1 MTHVRND
8 IQALRG
14 LAVSLVVLEHIGAT
28 WFKNGFLGV
37 DIFFVISGFLITGII
52 AKQITAGKFS
62 FTEFY
67 LRRAKRLLP
76 AAYVTILLTAIGSAY
91 FLNSVEATTVTSQVI
106 GALTFSINFVLWQQ
120 VGYFDVA
127 AASKPLLHMWSL
139 AIEEQFYI
147 LFPAIL
153 VFTPRRAWRFALAT
167 LAVVSLIACIYIA
180 QNHPSAAFYLLPT
193 RAWELMIGAIAAL
206 LAANQATIRIARALL
221 IPSFAALAILPFV
234 STGHQHPGA
243 DAAIVCLATACI
255 LLGRS
260 AIFERV
266 TPKTG
271 LVQIGN
277 VSYSLYLVHWPIIV
291 FMNNAYID
299 EIPITARVVA
309 VALAL
314 ALAYAMFRTVEEP
327 FRSGKVAPWAA
338 VTAFPAAAAIVIAV
352 QFAMPSLTTP
362 EVDFAKL
369 REINLGLGIDCASRG
384 DYEDK
389 GACRTSEAPSSIVWG
404 DSYAMHS
411 VPGLAK
417 GLGIDLRQATMN
429 ACAPLPGA
437 APYVENGNNR
447 EQRAITCLDF
457 NQSVLEFII
466 EHREIQRVFVAANFL
481 HYVSPNNKLMVRNG
495 DGSVSMEAA
504 GLAIAKTKLRDLR
517 DSIAAAGRELI
528 LIAPPPRISNQILF
542 CMERTLANKIA
553 FGSNA
558 GCSHDVADYHKN
570 YATELSLIDYAEK
583 DLMISV
589 VRIDAAL
596 CNSDSCETILEGT
609 PIYRD
614 NGHLSYAGSEKVF
627 SRISI

>member
-28 WFKNGFLGV
+28 WLKNGFLGV

-52 AKQITAGKFS
+52 AKQVNAGKFS

-91 FLNSVEATTVTSQVI
+91 FLNSVEAATVTSQVI

-153 VFTPRRAWRFALAT
+153 VFTPRRAWRFVLVA
-167 LAVVSLIACIYIA
+167 LAVVSLVACIYIA
-180 QNHPSAAFYLLPT
+180 RNHPSAAFYLLPT

-206 LAANQATIRIARALL
+206 LAANSTVIRIARALL
-221 IPSFAALAILPFV
+221 IPAFAALAVIPFV

-255 LLGRS
+255 LIGRS
-260 AIFERV
+260 ATFERIA
-266 TPKTG
+266 PKTG

-277 VSYSLYLVHWPIIV
+277 ISYSLYLVHWPIIV

-299 EIPITARVVA
+299 EIPITARIVA

-314 ALAYAMFRTVEEP
+314 ALAYVMFRTVEEP
-327 FRSGKVAPWAA
+327 FRSGQVAPWKALA
-338 VTAFPAAAAIVIAV
+338 AFPAVAAIVMAV
-352 QFAMPSLTTP
+352 QLVMPSMTAP
-362 EVDFAKL
+362 AVDFAKL
-369 REINLGLGIDCASRG
+369 REINLGLGIECASRG
-384 DYEDK
+384 NYEDK
-389 GACRTSEAPSSIVWG
+389 SACRTSDAPSAIVWG

-411 VPGLAK
+411 VPGLARA
-417 GLGIDLRQATMN
+417 LGIDLRQATMN
-429 ACAPLPGA
+429 ACAPLLGA
-437 APYVENGNNR
+437 APYIENGNNR

-457 NQSVLEFII
+457 NQSVLEFIKASQEI
-466 EHREIQRVFVAANFL
+466 ERVFVAANFL
-481 HYVSPNNKLMVRNG
+481 HYISTSNKLMVRHG
-495 DGSVSMEAA
+495 DGSVTMESA
-504 GLAIAKTKLRDLR
+504 GLTVAKSELRALR
-517 DSIAAAGRELI
+517 DSIVSAGRELV

-553 FGSNA
+553 FGSNH

-570 YATELSLIDYAEK
+570 YAAELSLIDYAEN
-583 DLMISV
+583 DLMINV

-596 CNSDSCETILEGT
+596 CNRDSCETILEGT

-627 SRISI
+627 SRLSI